1 MLVSHLTVPD
11 TRPTWLRYAV
21 AVVAVVVAVVLRKA
35 LEIVWGL
42 EFPLLTFFPA
52 VMVAAWVGGLGPGLA
67 ATLMSAAAA
76 ASFWVTVTTLGDA
89 MGLGLFVGIG
99 GLMSGLTDALH
110 RARRRE
116 TASAD
121 EREALLVRERTTR
134 ADAEAARETLQALIR
149 SSALGIVMLD
159 SDARVRLWNP
169 AAARIFGWTEE
180 EVLGRPLPVIPPENW
195 REFRANLEVSLRG
208 EVFTGEVRRQRKDG
222 APIDLSV
229 ASSPIR
235 DAAGAITSV
244 VTVVADVTERKRAE
258 EALRESTERLTGIIE
273 SAMDAVITIDQ
284 DERIMLFN
292 GAAEKMFRC
301 KSSDVIGAT
310 LERFIPVAAREV
322 HHRHI
327 RQFGQTGV
335 TSRTMGAQPTLSAL
349 RADGEEFPMEAT
361 ISQTHV
367 ASQKLY
373 TVIIRDVSERVRADE
388 ERNRLL
394 ARERAARTEAEAA
407 NRAKDEF
414 LAVLSHE
421 LRTPLNAVYGYARML
436 QAGQLAKEAS
446 ARALDVIVR
455 NANAQV
461 QLIDDLLDVSRV
473 ITGKLRLDVRSV
485 DLEAVVEGALDT
497 VRPAAEAKGI
507 RLQSV
512 LDPGAGPITG
522 DPDRLQQVVWNLLTN
537 ALKFSPKG
545 GRVQV
550 HLQRVNSHVEIVVSD
565 MGEGIA
571 PDILPFVF
579 DRFRQGDSSTSRPH
593 AGLGLGL
600 ALVKHLVELHG
611 GTVAAQSPGVGLG
624 ATFIVKLPLSIA
636 QLPPE
641 AVPRVHPTA
650 ASRQPSSAGARLDGL
665 RLLIVDDD
673 PDAVDLETAILTR
686 AGAIVRGCGSA
697 SEALE
702 VLREWRP
709 DVLVSDIEMPGE
721 DGYSLIRKVRALDE
735 TQGGRTP
742 AVALTA
748 YGRSQDRVLSLSA
761 GYSMHVPKPVD
772 PGEFTTIIASLAARP
787 LKPSTPSTG

>member
-1 MLVSHLTVPD
+1 
-11 TRPTWLRYAV
+11 V
-21 AVVAVVVAVVLRKA
+21 AVVAVLVAVVLRKV

-67 ATLMSAAAA
+67 ATLTSAVAA
-76 ASFWVTVTTLGDA
+76 ASFWVAVTAVGDA
-89 MGLGLFVGIG
+89 IGLGLFVGIG
-99 GLMSGLTDALH
+99 ALMSGLTEALH

-121 EREALLVRERTTR
+121 EREALFVRERDAR

-159 SDARVRLWNP
+159 PDARVRLWNP
-169 AAARIFGWTEE
+169 AAERIFGWTQE
-180 EVLGRPLPVIPPENW
+180 EVLGRPLPLIPPEKW
-195 REFRANLEVSLRG
+195 EEFRANLDVSLRG
-208 EVFTGEVRRQRKDG
+208 GVFTGDVRRQRKGG
-222 APIDLSV
+222 APVDLSV

-235 DAAGAITSV
+235 DATGAITGV
-244 VTVVADVTERKRAE
+244 VTVVADSTERKRAE
-258 EALRESTERLTGIIE
+258 EALRESTERHMGILE
-273 SAMDAVITIDQ
+273 SAMDAIITIDP

-292 GAAEKMFRC
+292 AAAEKMFRC
-301 KSSDVIGAT
+301 PSRDVIGAP
-310 LERFIPVAAREV
+310 LERFIPVAVREV

-327 RQFGQTGV
+327 RQFGETGV
-335 TSRTMGAQPTLSAL
+335 TTRAMGAQRLLAAL

-361 ISQTHV
+361 ISQTRV
-367 ASQKLY
+367 AGQKLY
-373 TVIIRDVSERVRADE
+373 TVIIRDVSERVRADQ
-388 ERNRLL
+388 ERNRLV
-394 ARERAARTEAEAA
+394 AREHAARTEAEAA

-436 QAGQLAKEAS
+436 QAGQLAKDAA

-461 QLIDDLLDVSRV
+461 QLIDELLDVSRV
-473 ITGKLRLDVRSV
+473 ITGKLRLNVRSV
-485 DLEAVVEGALDT
+485 DLEAVVEAALDT
-497 VRPAAEAKGI
+497 IRPAAEAKGI

-537 ALKFSPKG
+537 AVKFTPKG

-565 MGEGIA
+565 TGEGIA
-571 PDILPFVF
+571 PDMLPFVF
-579 DRFRQGDSSTSRPH
+579 DRFRQGDSSSTRSH
-593 AGLGLGL
+593 TGLGLGL

-611 GTVAAQSPGVGLG
+611 GTVAAQSLGAGLG

-636 QLPPE
+636 QIPPE

-650 ASRQPSSAGARLDGL
+650 ASMPLSSASARLDGL
-665 RLLIVDDD
+665 RLLVVDDD
-673 PDAVDLETAILTR
+673 PDAVDLATAILTE
-686 AGAIVRGCGSA
+686 AGAIVRGCRSA

-702 VLREWRP
+702 VLRAWRP

-735 TQGGRTP
+735 AQGGKTP

-748 YGRSQDRVLSLSA
+748 YGRPQDRVLSLSA

-772 PGEFTTIIASLAARP
+772 PGEFRTIIASLAARP
-787 LKPSTPSTG
+787 SKP